1 MPRKLSLPHPV
12 YYKIKEFLIP
22 FLNICNVIDRAIRG
36 CKDGGECED
45 LKKLKEDNE
54 DEFNKKAKEK
64 ILKILSPI
72 YLWFLSKTLI
82 CYCLPDAYLVM
93 DYLNQE
99 EIKVLKNDNIRCE
112 FKSYEKYKNDLIA
125 KGSVPDLYKKEEIEN
140 KHKSAFNKLKQS
152 IKNNDGGSIFNTI
165 YEIACLYNIKSFNI
179 SVEQYIDTANHLRKM
194 ISIASNSLYDN
205 LFEKKYNETD
215 SELVE
220 WIRKETSQ
228 EYLIPS
234 EWKLEGGKFISN
246 FDSRIKYLGNGYL
259 DPENMFNQIK
269 GLFIRW
275 IINYYTNNINIDY
288 SYIGN
293 PSYTSHYSKTNSFHV
308 CKVCDKVFI
317 GKSASEYCSS
327 ACRQRISRKVN
338 RY

>member
-1 MPRKLSLPHPV
+1 MPRKLSLTHPV

-36 CKDGGECED
+36 CKDGGECEE
-45 LKKLKEDNE
+45 LKKIKNNE

-64 ILKILSPI
+64 ILKKLSPI
-72 YLWFLSKTLI
+72 YLWFLSKTLV

-93 DYLNQE
+93 DYLNQVE
-99 EIKVLKNDNIRCE
+99 FKALGNNESRCR
-112 FKSYEKYKNDLIA
+112 FKSYDNYKDELIEKGSIPELYNNSNEDKHKLAFSKFKRDYDTRPDSEKNKDLI
-125 KGSVPDLYKKEEIEN
+125 
-140 KHKSAFNKLKQS
+140 F
-152 IKNNDGGSIFNTI
+152 
-165 YEIACLYNIKSFNI
+165 EIACLYNIQRFTTSTRD
-179 SVEQYIDTANHLRKM
+179 YIKTATYLRKM
-194 ISIASNSLYDN
+194 IAIASNSLYDGPDN
-205 LFEKKYNETD
+205 KITNVSDNVL
-215 SELVE
+215 LE
-220 WIRKETSQ
+220 WIRYETSQ

-234 EWKLEGGKFISN
+234 DWKLEGGKFISN

-259 DPENMFNQIK
+259 DPVNMFNQIK

-317 GKSASEYCSS
+317 GKSTSEYCSS